1 MAMHKWDP
9 SDYEKSSSA
18 QYRWAMDLVSRLDL
32 SGDERV
38 LDIGCGD
45 GKITA
50 QLASRIPKGEVL
62 GIDLSQD
69 MIDFARGR
77 YPTETCSNLAFRW
90 GDAMQ
95 LDFNEEFDLVVSF
108 ACLHWVKDHLP
119 VLKGIGRSLVPSGRV
134 LLQFGGKGNAEEI
147 LTITEDLIREDKWS
161 GYFKGFSFPYN
172 FYGPDEYRVWL
183 KQAGLKARR
192 VDLVPKDMVQAGKKG
207 LEGIVR
213 NTWLPYTERLPEKLR
228 PEFVGEI
235 ADRYIERYPL
245 VEGLAHVKM
254 VRLEVEAEK

>member
-1 MAMHKWDP
+1 MHKWDP
-9 SDYEKSSSA
+9 ADYEKSSSA

-32 SGDERV
+32 RGDERV

-50 QLASRIPKGEVL
+50 QLASRLPKGKVL
-62 GIDLSQD
+62 GIDLSRD
-69 MIDFARGR
+69 MIDFARDK
-77 YPTETCSNLAFRW
+77 YPTETYSNLAFQW
-90 GDAMQ
+90 GDASK

-119 VLKGIGRSLVPSGRV
+119 VLKGIERSLVPSGRV
-134 LLQFGGKGNAEEI
+134 LLQFGGKGNAEEL

-161 GYFKGFSFPYN
+161 GYFKGFSFPYH
-172 FYGPDEYRVWL
+172 FYGPEEYRGWL
-183 KQAGLKARR
+183 KQAGLKAKR
-192 VDLVPKDMVQAGKKG
+192 VDLVPKDMIHEGKKG
-207 LEGIVR
+207 LEGIIR
-213 NTWLPYTERLPEKLR
+213 NTWLPYTERLPEELR
-228 PEFVGEI
+228 PEFVSEI

-254 VRLEVEAEK
+254 ARLEVEAEK

>member
-1 MAMHKWDP
+1 MHKWDP

-32 SGDERV
+32 REDERV
-38 LDIGCGD
+38 LDVGCGD

-50 QLASRIPKGEVL
+50 QLASRLPKGEVL
-62 GIDLSQD
+62 GIDLSRD
-69 MIDFARGR
+69 MIDFAKGR
-77 YPTETCSNLAFRW
+77 YPSKTYSNLDFQL
-90 GDAMQ
+90 GDANK
-95 LDFNEEFDLVVSF
+95 LDFNKEFDLVVSF

-147 LTITEDLIREDKWS
+147 LATTENLIRDDKWS
-161 GYFKGFSFPYN
+161 GYFKDFSFPYH

-183 KQAGLKARR
+183 NLAGLKARR
-192 VDLVPKDMVQAGKKG
+192 VDLVPKDMVQTGKKG
-207 LEGIVR
+207 LEGIIR

-228 PEFVGEI
+228 SEFVNEI
-235 ADRYIERYPL
+235 ADRYIENHPL

-254 VRLEVEAEK
+254 VRLEIEAVK

>member
-1 MAMHKWDP
+1 MHKWDP
-9 SDYEKSSSA
+9 GDYEKSSSA

-32 SGDERV
+32 RGDERV

-50 QLASRIPKGEVL
+50 QLAARVPKGEVL
-62 GIDLSQD
+62 GIDLSRD
-69 MIDFARGR
+69 MIDFARGK
-77 YPTETCSNLAFRW
+77 YTTETHSNLAFQW
-90 GDAMQ
+90 GDTNK

-119 VLKGIGRSLVPSGRV
+119 VLEGIGRSLVPFGRV

-147 LTITEDLIREDKWS
+147 LAMTENMIREDKWS
-161 GYFKGFSFPYN
+161 GYFKDFSFPYH
-172 FYGPDEYRVWL
+172 FYGPDEYTYWL
-183 KQAGLKARR
+183 KQAGLKAKR
-192 VDLVPKDMVQAGKKG
+192 VDLVPKDMVHEGKKE
-207 LEGIVR
+207 LEGIIR